1 MSSVESQI
9 AAAQR
14 MYTERAHNYE
24 DSWHP
29 DYSRR
34 FMELVPIRQGDL
46 VLDLACGT
54 GLEAAIAADRVG
66 DDGIVVGVDITEAML
81 DVARNKL
88 SHDERLAHRIK
99 LVQHNVTDLTGCPH
113 VTEGGF
119 DLVICSSAF
128 VLFDEPEKVVVHWR
142 KYLKPGG
149 RVAID
154 ITHEYN
160 LRAGLLLET
169 VARRLGMSFPSNRS
183 WIKSK
188 DSFGDILK
196 NQGFIIEKAQ
206 ELEKIEG
213 LGSTYISVDQSDEQF
228 DFVVNGPL
236 TASIIT
242 DELRFKGREYF
253 KEEWNNAA
261 VDGKVEVSD
270 TVYVYV
276 ARKA

>member
-1 MSSVESQI
+1 MSSAESQVDN
-9 AAAQR
+9 AQR

-34 FMELVPIRQGDL
+34 FMELVPVRPGDH

-54 GLEAAIAADRVG
+54 GLEAVIAADQVG
-66 DDGIVVGVDITEAML
+66 DEGIVIGVDITEAML
-81 DVARNKL
+81 AEARKKL
-88 SHDERLAHRIK
+88 DQNEILARRIK
-99 LVQHNVTDLTGCPH
+99 LVQHNVTDLSGCPH
-113 VTEGGF
+113 VAKGSF
-119 DLVICSSAF
+119 DLILCSSAF
-128 VLFDEPEKVVVHWR
+128 VLFDDPGNVVSHWR
-142 KYLKPGG
+142 EYLKPGG
-149 RVAID
+149 KVAID

-160 LRAGLLLET
+160 LRAGILLEK
-169 VARRLGMSFPSNRS
+169 VAQRLGMSFPSNRS

-188 DSFGDILK
+188 DSFSDILK
-196 NQGFIIEKAQ
+196 SQGFIVEKV
-206 ELEKIEG
+206 EGLEKVPG
-213 LGSTYISVDQSDEQF
+213 LGSTFLSLDQADEQF
-228 DFVVNGPL
+228 EFVVNGPL

-242 DELRFKGREYF
+242 DELRYKGRDYF

>member
-1 MSSVESQI
+1 MSSAESQVDS
-9 AAAQR
+9 AQR

-34 FMELVPIRQGDL
+34 FMELVLVHPGDH

-54 GLEAAIAADRVG
+54 GLEAVIAADQVG
-66 DDGIVVGVDITEAML
+66 DEGIVIGVDITEAML
-81 DVARNKL
+81 AEARKKL
-88 SHDERLAHRIK
+88 DQNEILARRIK
-99 LVQHNVTDLTGCPH
+99 LVRHNVTDLSGCPH
-113 VTEGGF
+113 VAKGSF
-119 DLVICSSAF
+119 DLILCSSAF
-128 VLFDEPEKVVVHWR
+128 VLFDDPGNVVSHWR
-142 KYLKPGG
+142 EYLKPGG
-149 RVAID
+149 KVAID

-160 LRAGLLLET
+160 LRAGILLEK

-188 DSFGDILK
+188 DSFSDILK
-196 NQGFIIEKAQ
+196 SRGFIVEKV
-206 ELEKIEG
+206 ESLEKVPG
-213 LGSTYISVDQSDEQF
+213 LDSTFLGLDQADEQF
-228 DFVVNGPL
+228 EFVVNGPL
-236 TASIIT
+236 TASIVT
-242 DELRFKGREYF
+242 DELRYKGRDYF

-261 VDGKVEVSD
+261 VNGKVEVSD

>member
-1 MSSVESQI
+1 MSSAESQI

-34 FMELVPIRQGDL
+34 FMELVPIHQGDL

-54 GLEAAIAADRVG
+54 GLEAVIAADRVG
-66 DDGIVVGVDITEAML
+66 DDGIVVGVDITDAML
-81 DVARNKL
+81 AVARNKL
-88 SHDERLAHRIK
+88 NNDGRLARRVK

-113 VTEGGF
+113 VTEGNF

-128 VLFDEPEKVVVHWR
+128 VLFDEPEKVIGHWY

-169 VARRLGMSFPSNRS
+169 VARRLGMSFPANRS

-188 DSFGDILK
+188 DSFSDILK
-196 NQGFIIEKAQ
+196 NQGFITEKAK
-206 ELEKIEG
+206 ELEKIVG
-213 LGSTYISVDQSDEQF
+213 LGSTYISVDQADEQF

-236 TASIIT
+236 TASIVT
-242 DELRFKGREYF
+242 DELKFKGKKYF

-270 TVYVYV
+270 TVYVYI

>member
-1 MSSVESQI
+1 MSLPESQVD
-9 AAAQR
+9 AAQR
-14 MYTERAHNYE
+14 MYTERASNYE

-34 FMELVPIRQGDL
+34 FMELVPVHQGDL

-54 GLEAAIAADRVG
+54 GLEAVIAADRVG
-66 DDGIVVGVDITEAML
+66 DDGLVIGVDITEAML
-81 DVARNKL
+81 AEARNKL
-88 SHDERLAHRIK
+88 NQDELLARRIK
-99 LVQHNVTDLTGCPH
+99 LVRHNVTDLTDCPH
-113 VTEGGF
+113 VTEGKF

-128 VLFDEPEKVVVHWR
+128 VLFDEPEKVVTHWR

-160 LRAGLLLET
+160 LRAGLLLEK
-169 VARRLGMSFPSNRS
+169 VAQRLGMSFPANRS

-188 DSFGDILK
+188 ESFNDILK
-196 NQGFIIEKAQ
+196 NQGFIIEEIQ
-206 ELEKIEG
+206 NLEKAIG
-213 LGSTYISVDQSDEQF
+213 FGSRYFSVDQADEQF
-228 DFVVNGPL
+228 DYVVNGPL

-242 DELRFKGREYF
+242 DELKFKGREYF

-261 VDGKVEVSD
+261 IDGKVEESD
-270 TVYVYV
+270 TVYVYI

>member
-1 MSSVESQI
+1 MSSAESQT

-54 GLEAAIAADRVG
+54 GLEAIIAADRVG
-66 DDGIVVGVDITEAML
+66 DDGIVVGVDITDAML
-81 DVARNKL
+81 AMARNKL
-88 SHDERLAHRIK
+88 NHDGRLARRVK
-99 LVQHNVTDLTGCPH
+99 LVQYNVTDLTGCPH
-113 VTEGGF
+113 VTEGSF

-128 VLFDEPEKVVVHWR
+128 VLFDEPEKVIGHWH

-169 VARRLGMSFPSNRS
+169 VAQRLGMSFPANRS

-188 DSFGDILK
+188 DSFSDILK
-196 NQGFIIEKAQ
+196 NRGFIIEKAQ
-206 ELEKIEG
+206 ELEKIVG
-213 LGSTYISVDQSDEQF
+213 LGSTYISVDQADEQF

-236 TASIIT
+236 TASIVT

-270 TVYVYV
+270 TVYVYI

>member
-1 MSSVESQI
+1 MPSVESQVD
-9 AAAQR
+9 AAQR
-14 MYTERAHNYE
+14 MYTERAHSYE

-34 FMELVPIRQGDL
+34 FMELVPIHKDDR

-54 GLEAAIAADRVG
+54 GLEAVIAADQVG
-66 DDGIVVGVDITEAML
+66 DEGLVVGVDVTEAML
-81 DVARNKL
+81 AEARKKL
-88 SHDERLAHRIK
+88 DQDELLARRIK
-99 LVQHNVTDLTGCPH
+99 LVQHNVTDLIGCPH
-113 VTEGGF
+113 VVEGSF

-128 VLFDEPEKVVVHWR
+128 VLFEEPEKVVAHWR
-142 KYLKPGG
+142 KYLKVGG

-160 LRAGLLLET
+160 LRAGLLLEK

-183 WIKSK
+183 WIKSE
-188 DSFGDILK
+188 DSFSDILK
-196 NQGFIIEKAQ
+196 NQGFVVEKV
-206 ELEKIEG
+206 ENLEKIVG
-213 LGSTYISVDQSDEQF
+213 LGSTYLSLDQADEQF

-236 TASIIT
+236 TASIVT
-242 DELRFKGREYF
+242 DELRVKGREYF

-276 ARKA
+276 ARKV